1 MNSEMTTPIHQSDV
15 GSPAADLMPTLK
27 SVFGFS
33 SFRPH
38 QEEIVRA
45 LLARR
50 DLFAVMPTGGGKSLC
65 YQLPA
70 RLMDGVCLVISPL
83 ISLMKDQVDAANAIG
98 LKASFLNSSQGAA
111 ERNAVLQA
119 LNAHDVDLLYVSP
132 ERFAMPA
139 FITLLR
145 SVPLA
150 FVAIDEAHCISEWGH
165 DFRPDYLQLSEIVRL
180 FPDTPIAAF
189 TATATRQVE
198 QDIIGKLGLRQPF
211 HVRAS
216 FNRPNLFYQVLPKTD
231 PDRQLL
237 SFVRARRGEQGIIY
251 RTTRKSVEST
261 AAMLN
266 RNGVKALP
274 YHAGLE
280 DRVRAAHQEAFSR
293 DETDVVV
300 ATIAFGMGIDK
311 SNVRYVAHGDLPKN
325 IEGYYQETGRAGRDG
340 DPAHCLLLFGYGD
353 IPKITHFFDEITDE
367 TARRHAKRCLDD
379 MVRYGSARACRRK
392 QLLGYFNEQYPQENC
407 GMCDVCAGEV
417 EETDATVEAQML
429 MSAMIRTGNRFGAGH
444 IIDVVT
450 GADTERIRQ
459 CGHDRIK
466 TFGVGK
472 DRSKRH
478 FQAVVSNLLAQGL
491 LQQSG
496 DRYPVLQVTPRASA
510 VLEGKAK
517 VRIIKP
523 VEKAVTRKAVAVDS
537 IDCNVP
543 LFEALRALRKQIA
556 QRQGTP
562 PFVIFS
568 DRTLRE
574 MSASM
579 PATER
584 ELQGV
589 SGVGAHKMAQYG
601 NAFLDAIRGFRQE
614 HPDAQP
620 LIGADTYIPP
630 PPAAL
635 ASGDTVMETAVLLEK
650 GLGIE
655 AVAAQRGL
663 KPSTIITHI
672 ERLLENG
679 HPVDLA
685 PLIDLAKLEPVLAVL
700 RQSET
705 AAIGPVVEQF
715 EGRVTYE
722 EARLARAWLAA
733 GEGGKALGC
742 VVGWTGSETARC
754 A

>member
-1 MNSEMTTPIHQSDV
+1 MQCESLSSVADAPMS
-15 GSPAADLMPTLK
+15 DLMSALK

-33 SFRPH
+33 TFRPH

-45 LLARR
+45 LLGRR

-70 RLMDGVCLVISPL
+70 LLMPGVCLVISPL
-83 ISLMKDQVDAANAIG
+83 ISLMKDQVDAAQAIG
-98 LKASFLNSSQGAA
+98 LKAAFLNSSQGAA
-111 ERNAVLQA
+111 DRNAVMQSLKTGGI
-119 LNAHDVDLLYVSP
+119 DLLYVSP

-139 FITLLR
+139 FTALLR
-145 SVPLA
+145 TVPLA

-165 DFRPDYLQLSEIVRL
+165 DFRPDYLQLAEIVRL
-180 FPDTPIAAF
+180 FPDCPVAAF
-189 TATATRQVE
+189 TATATRRVE
-198 QDIIGKLGLRQPF
+198 QDIIAKLGLREPYR
-211 HVRAS
+211 VRAS

-237 SFVRARRGEQGIIY
+237 DFVRARRGEQGIIY

-266 RNGVKALP
+266 SNGIRALP

-280 DRVRAAHQEAFSR
+280 DRVRVANQEAFNR

-353 IPKITHFFDEITDE
+353 IPKITHFLDEITDE
-367 TARRHAKRCLDD
+367 TARRHARSCLDE

-392 QLLGYFNEQYPQENC
+392 QLLAYFNEQYPQEDC

-417 EETDATVEAQML
+417 EEADATVEAQML
-429 MSAMIRTGNRFGAGH
+429 MSAIVRTGNRFGAGH
-444 IIDVVT
+444 IIDIVT
-450 GADTERIRQ
+450 GADTQKVRQ
-459 CGHDRIK
+459 FDHDQLK

-472 DRSKRH
+472 DKSKRH
-478 FQAVVSNLLAQGL
+478 FQAVVGNLLAQGL

-496 DRYPVLQVTPRASA
+496 DRYPVLQVTPRAGA
-510 VLEGKAK
+510 VLEGKAR

-523 VEKAVTRKAVAVDS
+523 VEKAAPRKAAASGDMP
-537 IDCNVP
+537 CHAP
-543 LFEALRALRKQIA
+543 LFDALRALRKQIA
-556 QRQGTP
+556 EKQGVP
-562 PFVIFS
+562 PFVVFS

-574 MSASM
+574 MSARM
-579 PATER
+579 PSDGR

-589 SGVGAHKMAQYG
+589 GGVGTHKLAQYG
-601 NAFLDAIRGFRQE
+601 TAFLEAIRAFRQE

-620 LIGADTYIPP
+620 LVEETLFIPP
-630 PPAAL
+630 PPPTL
-635 ASGDTVMETAVLLEK
+635 SRGDTIMETAVLLEK

-655 AVAAQRGL
+655 EVAAQRGL
-663 KPSTIITHI
+663 KPTTIINHI
-672 ERLLENG
+672 EQLIGNG
-679 HPVDLA
+679 HPVDLG
-685 PLIDLAKLEPVLAVL
+685 PLVDLAKLEPVLAVL

-705 AAIGPVVEQF
+705 AALKPVVEQF
-715 EGRVTYE
+715 EGRITYDDV
-722 EARLARAWLAA
+722 RLARAWLAA
-733 GEGGKALGC
+733 N
-742 VVGWTGSETARC
+742 ARQDT
-754 A
+754 